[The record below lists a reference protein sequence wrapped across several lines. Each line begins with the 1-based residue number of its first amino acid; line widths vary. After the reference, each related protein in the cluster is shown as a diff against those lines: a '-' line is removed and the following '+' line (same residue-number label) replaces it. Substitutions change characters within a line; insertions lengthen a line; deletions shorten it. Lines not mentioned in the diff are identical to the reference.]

1 MPVIKLTDV
10 SKRFKEKVLYESI
23 NLSIEKGDCIGIVG
37 ANGSGKSMLF
47 KLITGLESADTG
59 TIHVKGNLV
68 GKDLNFPQG
77 VGLFVN
83 QPGYIQYYD
92 GLTNL
97 KLLAEIQNIVGEET
111 IRSFM
116 LKVHLEPDDKTKVA
130 NYSVGMKQKL
140 GIAQSIMEGQ
150 DIVLLDEPFNALD
163 YQTNNDVMEI
173 LFELKGQGKTLL
185 MTSHQHGYSEKL
197 CDHIFLI
204 VDKKLV
210 AFDDEVKRRYSII

>member
-1 MPVIKLTDV
+1 MPIIKLTDV
-10 SKRFKEKVLYESI
+10 SKRFKEKILYESI
-23 NLSIEKGDCIGIVG
+23 NLSIEKGACIGVVG
-37 ANGSGKSMLF
+37 ANGSGKSVFF

-59 TIHVKGNLV
+59 TIHVNGNLV
-68 GKDLNFPQG
+68 GKDQNFPQG

-97 KLLAEIQNIVGEET
+97 KLLAEIQDKIGKDT

-116 LKVHLEPDDKTKVA
+116 VKVGLDPDDRTKVA

-140 GIAQSIMEGQ
+140 GIAQTIMEDQ

-163 YQTNNDVMEI
+163 FQTNNDVME
-173 LFELKGQGKTLL
+173 LLVDLKSQGKTLL
-185 MTSHQHGYSEKL
+185 MTSHQHEYLEKL
-197 CDHIFLI
+197 CDSIYLI
-204 VDKKLV
+204 VDKKIIE
-210 AFDDEVKRRYSII
+210 FTDEVKRKYFLI

>member
-1 MPVIKLTDV
+1 MPIIRLTDV
-10 SKRFKEKVLYESI
+10 SKRFKEKVLYEDV
-23 NLSIEKGDCIGIVG
+23 NLSVDEGACVGIVG
-37 ANGSGKSMLF
+37 ANGSGKSVLF

-97 KLLAEIQNIVGEET
+97 KLLAEIQNKVGEET

-116 LKVHLEPDDKTKVA
+116 LKVHLDPDDKTKVS
-130 NYSVGMKQKL
+130 NYSAGMKQKL
-140 GIAQSIMEGQ
+140 GIAQAIMEGQ

-173 LFELKGQGKTLL
+173 LVDLKGQGKTLL
-185 MTSHQHGYSEKL
+185 MTSHQHGYLEKL
-197 CDHIFLI
+197 CDHLFLI
-204 VDKKLV
+204 VDKKLLV
-210 AFDDEVKRRYSII
+210 FDEELKRKYFLF